1 MVELTFVHLKIHPY
15 TYNN

>member
-1 MVELTFVHLKIHPY
+1 MVELTFVHLKMHPY